1 MTSMSSVF
9 TARRRAEQFDALV
22 GDPTAGGDAR
32 YAELLQVV
40 GALRAVPAPAPRP
53 DFSAALRER
62 LMAEADTAL
71 VPRDRAVERRLTVPA
86 RTGERR
92 DRRLAV
98 AAGALAMVG
107 ATATVAVA
115 AQSALPGDALY
126 PVKRALEDAQAGVS
140 VGEGAK
146 GAALLDIAA
155 GRLEE
160 VSALAQRGTAEDTAA
175 VPATLDTFVDQ
186 VRDAAALMLE
196 DYEKTGDTDGVEQ
209 LRDFTGSS
217 MAALQQIDGLLPS
230 SVREELQRAAE
241 VLAEIDALAREIC
254 PDCGG
259 SGVAQ
264 VPPSLLTAAQ
274 RLQDVVVAPP
284 ASVSTVRP
292 SGSPEQRPEGTRP
305 SREDRGGNPDPAP
318 SPEPSPTPAPE
329 PAPPI
334 TGEDI
339 EAGVGGLLGDLGS
352 NPEGGRN
359 ASGGGLEQ
367 LLEPIT
373 EPLAEGVDDLLP

>member
-32 YAELLQVV
+32 YADLLEVV
-40 GALRAVPAPAPRP
+40 GALRAVPAPSPRP
-53 DFSAALRER
+53 DFSASLRER
-62 LMAEADTAL
+62 LMAEADTVL
-71 VPRDRAVERRLTVPA
+71 LPRDRAVERRLTVPA
-86 RTGERR
+86 RTGEKR

-140 VGEGAK
+140 VGEAAK

-160 VSALAQRGTAEDTAA
+160 VSALAQRGTPEDTAA
-175 VPATLDTFVDQ
+175 VPGTLDTFVDQ

-196 DYEKTGDTDGVEQ
+196 DYEKTGDTSGVEK
-209 LRDFTGSS
+209 LRDFTGAS

-241 VLAEIDALAREIC
+241 VLAEVDALAREIC

-259 SGVAQ
+259 AGVAQ
-264 VPPSLLTAAQ
+264 IPPSLLTAAQ

-292 SGSPEQRPEGTRP
+292 EGRTERGSKGTTTRAGN
-305 SREDRGGNPDPAP
+305 GGKTVTPPTEPAP
-318 SPEPSPTPAPE
+318 EPTPE
-329 PAPPI
+329 PAPPV
-334 TGEDI
+334 TGEEI
-339 EAGVGGLLGDLGS
+339 EEGVGGLIGDLGA
-352 NPEGGRN
+352 PGDGGERN
-359 ASGGGLEQ
+359 ASGGGLDQ
-367 LLEPIT
+367 LIQPIT
-373 EPLAEGVDDLLP
+373 EPLIDGTGDLLQ